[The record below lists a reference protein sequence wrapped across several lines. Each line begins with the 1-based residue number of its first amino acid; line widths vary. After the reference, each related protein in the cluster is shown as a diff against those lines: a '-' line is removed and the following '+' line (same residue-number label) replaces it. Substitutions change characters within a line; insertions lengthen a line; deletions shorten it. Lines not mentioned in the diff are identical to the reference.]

1 MNLQE
6 LREKRSKVLD
16 SMKNFLQM
24 HREENGT
31 LSVENSATYDKM
43 EADLGNLG
51 NEIKR
56 MERLE
61 QVENQLS
68 VPTSMAL
75 TSQPSTQNVEKT
87 GRASNEYKEAMLTAF
102 RTDFNKIEN
111 ALRVGVD
118 TEGGYLVPEEMDHR
132 LIEELEGNNIMR
144 SLSTVIKTQGERKI
158 NLVTS
163 KPVAAW
169 LDEGETL
176 EFSKVEFGQ
185 KLLDAHKMGV
195 AIQITEELLYD
206 SAFDLESYINKSF
219 GQALADKEEEAF
231 LIGDGEGK
239 KPTGIFQGTDGGE
252 INICTGGNL
261 TGDELIKLVYKLKRQ
276 YRRKAAFI
284 INDSVIASIRLMK
297 DNDGQYLWQPALVGG
312 EPDKLLGYPVYTSQF
327 APTTAI
333 AFGDFSYY
341 NIGDRGT
348 RSFQQLS
355 EKFAM
360 EGMIGYVVKERIDGL
375 LVLKEAVQILVFND
389 TASVSSVADVAD
401 VPDVPDNSH

>member
-1 MNLQE
+1 M
-6 LREKRSKVLD
+6 
-16 SMKNFLQM
+16 
-24 HREENGT
+24 
-31 LSVENSATYDKM
+31 
-43 EADLGNLG
+43 
-51 NEIKR
+51 
-56 MERLE
+56 
-61 QVENQLS
+61 
-68 VPTSMAL
+68 
-75 TSQPSTQNVEKT
+75 
-87 GRASNEYKEAMLTAF
+87 
-102 RTDFNKIEN
+102 
-111 ALRVGVD
+111 
-118 TEGGYLVPEEMDHR
+118 
-132 LIEELEGNNIMR
+132 
-144 SLSTVIKTQGERKI
+144 
-158 NLVTS
+158 
-163 KPVAAW
+163 
-169 LDEGETL
+169 
-176 EFSKVEFGQ
+176 
-185 KLLDAHKMGV
+185 
-195 AIQITEELLYD
+195 
-206 SAFDLESYINKSF
+206 
-219 GQALADKEEEAF
+219 
-231 LIGDGEGK
+231 
-239 KPTGIFQGTDGGE
+239 
-252 INICTGGNL
+252 
-261 TGDELIKLVYKLKRQ
+261 IKLVYKLKRQ